1 MKVGYA
7 GDGAGRIYKG
17 QDMKRTTD
25 VTLRDSTLPA
35 GYPEF
40 IAELKAR
47 IRSAQYK
54 AVVSVNRELIL
65 LYWQIGTDILARQQ
79 ADGWGA
85 KVIDRLSRDLMHEFP
100 EMKGFSIRNLK
111 YMRKFAE
118 TYRNGSIVQELL
130 AQITW
135 YHHIALL
142 DKVKD
147 AIEREWYIRQTIQN
161 GWSRN
166 VLVHQIE
173 SGLFLRTGTAVTN
186 FSTTLPVPQS
196 DLARDT
202 IKDPYIFDFLGLGSE
217 VSERELHQSLLE
229 RLRDFLIEMGIGFA
243 FIGSE
248 YHISVGDQDYYLDL
262 LFYHTRL
269 HCYVVIELK
278 IGAFMPEYA
287 GKLNF
292 YLSAVDDVMR
302 NGDVD
307 QPTIGILLC
316 KEKNRVIAEYAL
328 RDMTKP
334 MAVST
339 YHLEQTLPS
348 QLSTQLP
355 SPEKL
360 KEVMLTCN
368 ITTTCSV
375 EASLEVKRKG
385 E

>member
-1 MKVGYA
+1 
-7 GDGAGRIYKG
+7 
-17 QDMKRTTD
+17 MKRTTD
-25 VTLRDSTLPA
+25 VTQRDSALPA
-35 GYPEF
+35 GYAEF
-40 IAELKAR
+40 IAGLKAR
-47 IRSAQYK
+47 IRSAQVR
-54 AVVSVNRELIL
+54 AAASVNCELIL
-65 LYWQIGTDILARQQ
+65 LYWQIGTDILARQR

-85 KVIDRLSRDLMHEFP
+85 KVIDRLSRDLNSEFP
-100 EMKGFSIRNLK
+100 DMKGFSVRNLK

-118 TYRNGSIVQELL
+118 VYRERTIVQELL

-142 DKVKD
+142 DKVKN
-147 AIEREWYIRQTIQN
+147 ATEREWYIRQTIQN

-173 SGLFLRTGTAVTN
+173 SRLFLRTGTAVTN
-186 FSTTLPVPQS
+186 FAATLPAPQS
-196 DLARDT
+196 DLARET
-202 IKDPYIFDFLGLGSE
+202 IKDPYIFDFLGLGPE
-217 VSERELHQSLLE
+217 VSERDLHQSLLE
-229 RLRDFLIEMGIGFA
+229 RLRDFLIELGIGFA
-243 FIGSE
+243 FVGSE
-248 YHISVGDQDYYLDL
+248 YHIAVGNQDYYLDL

-269 HCYVVIELK
+269 HCFVVLELK
-278 IGAFMPEYA
+278 IGAFMPEFA

-292 YLSAVDDVMR
+292 YLSAIDDVVR

-307 QPTIGILLC
+307 LPTIGILLC

-339 YHLEQTLPS
+339 YHLKPALPS

-360 KEVMLTCN
+360 KEVMLSGEI
-368 ITTTCSV
+368 ITM
-375 EASLEVKRKG
+375 SLR
-385 E
+385 

>member
-1 MKVGYA
+1 
-7 GDGAGRIYKG
+7 
-17 QDMKRTTD
+17 MKRTTD

-47 IRSAQYK
+47 IRSAQVR

-65 LYWQIGTDILARQQ
+65 LYWQIGSDILARQQ
-79 ADGWGA
+79 TEGWGA
-85 KVIDRLSRDLMHEFP
+85 KVIDRLSRDLIHEFP
-100 EMKGFSIRNLK
+100 DMKGFSVRNLK

-118 TYRNGSIVQELL
+118 TYRDASIVQQLA
-130 AQITW
+130 AQIPW
-135 YHHIALL
+135 FHNCVIL
-142 DKVKD
+142 DQISD
-147 AIEREWYIRQTIQN
+147 PDEREWYIRQTIQN

-186 FSTTLPVPQS
+186 FAATLPAPQS

-202 IKDPYIFDFLGLGSE
+202 IKDPYIFDFLGLGSD

-229 RLRDFLIEMGIGFA
+229 RLRDFLIELGIGFA
-243 FIGSE
+243 FVGSE
-248 YHISVGDQDYYLDL
+248 YHLAVGDQDYYLDL

-278 IGAFMPEYA
+278 IGAFIPEYA

-292 YLSAVDDVMR
+292 YLSAVDDLMR
-302 NGDVD
+302 SGAAD
-307 QPTIGILLC
+307 QPSIGILLC
-316 KEKNRVIAEYAL
+316 KDKNRVIAEYAL

-334 MAVST
+334 MAVAT
-339 YHLEQTLPS
+339 YRLASRVPAGLKGKMPTVKELEEAIGSGSIAEQN
-348 QLSTQLP
+348 QVNDQKP
-355 SPEKL
+355 SP
-360 KEVMLTCN
+360 
-368 ITTTCSV
+368 
-375 EASLEVKRKG
+375 KRS
-385 E
+385 EDPL